1 MCFPVIYW
9 YITAYKIRWIDGH
22 ICRFAYIM
30 YNLYAEL
37 LISTSL
43 HIGNMKG
50 SSIRFGIYLK
60 FKVKDERF

>member
-9 YITAYKIRWIDGH
+9 YITAYKIGWIDGH
-22 ICRFAYIM
+22 VCSFAYIM
-30 YNLYAEL
+30 YNLYVEL

-43 HIGNMKG
+43 HVGNMKG
-50 SSIRFGIYLK
+50 GSIRFGIYLK